1 MLLGRLKTR
10 QTKHGAYMV
19 VYSAVALAILAAA
32 NYLADRY
39 NKTYDA
45 TENRLYSLSD
55 QTVKI
60 LGDLDQ
66 DLKIYYFDQAGR
78 FDQTAA
84 GGMAPR
90 DKLVR
95 YENVSHHVSVDYIDP
110 DSKPDL
116 AQAMNVRTY
125 GAVFVEMAG
134 NREEAGSTDE
144 EDVTNAI
151 IRVIKGEEKTACFL
165 TGHGEAEGDDSERQG
180 FSSAKGQIE
189 DANYQTK
196 TVSLLENPRVPDDC
210 TLLLVAGPDKEYF
223 EPEIDVLK
231 SYVENGGRT
240 LFLLDHDKS
249 PRLVELLGSW
259 GVKVNSDVVID
270 LSGVGQFFGMGPL
283 APLVGAY
290 ESHPVSE
297 AMGNVA
303 TFFPLVRSVE
313 SGDVPDGWTV
323 DKLFSTTAGSFA
335 SEAFSPEEDE
345 VIRDPDKEREG
356 PISLAVAATYDVPD
370 DENDEADKNDE
381 EEVGGDETDSE
392 NSEDEAQAD
401 DEEKQGRIVVVGTSL
416 FVRNNYIGRG
426 GNVDLFLNM
435 LNWLSSDEDLISIRP
450 RDPDNT
456 PLNLT
461 GADMRRLFFG
471 TVVGIPLV
479 IIIAG
484 IRVWWKR
491 R

>member
-1 MLLGRLKTR
+1 MSLGWLKTR
-10 QTKHGAYMV
+10 QTKHGTYMV
-19 VYSAVALAILAAA
+19 VYSAVVLAIVVAA

-39 NKTYDA
+39 NKTFDA
-45 TENRLYSLSD
+45 TENRIYSLSD
-55 QTVKI
+55 QTTKI

-66 DLKIYYFDQAGR
+66 DLKIYYFDQAER

-95 YENVSHHVSVDYIDP
+95 YENVSHHVSVEYIDP

-125 GAVFVEMAG
+125 GTVLIEMAG
-134 NREEAGSTDE
+134 NREEANSTDE

-165 TGHGEAEGDDSERQG
+165 TGHGEADGDDSERQG

-196 TVSLLENPRVPDDC
+196 TVSLLENPQVPDDC
-210 TLLLVAGPDKEYF
+210 TLLLVAGPDKEYL

-231 SYVENGGRT
+231 SYVESGGRT

-249 PRLVELLGSW
+249 PRLVEMLGSW
-259 GVKVNSDVVID
+259 GVKVNSDIVID
-270 LSGVGQFFGMGPL
+270 VSGVGQFFGMGPL
-283 APLVGAY
+283 APLVSDY

-303 TFFPLVRSVE
+303 SFFPLVRSVE
-313 SGDVPDGWTV
+313 PGDVPDGWTV

-335 SEAFSPEEDE
+335 SEDFSLEEGEVTRNPE
-345 VIRDPDKEREG
+345 KEREG
-356 PISLAVAATYDVPD
+356 PISLAVASTYAVPAGED
-370 DENDEADKNDE
+370 DE
-381 EEVGGDETDSE
+381 EERGEDETDSE
-392 NSEDEAQAD
+392 NSEDDAQAE
-401 DEEKQGRIVVVGTSL
+401 DEKREGRIVVVGTSR
-416 FVRNNYIGRG
+416 FARNSFIRRG

-461 GADMRRLFFG
+461 GADMSRLFFG

>member
-1 MLLGRLKTR
+1 MSLGWLKTR
-10 QTKHGAYMV
+10 QTKHGTYMV
-19 VYSAVALAILAAA
+19 LYTFVVLAIVVAA

-45 TENRLYSLSD
+45 TANRLYSLSD

-60 LGDLDQ
+60 LGNLDQ
-66 DLKIYYFDQAGR
+66 DLKIYYFDQAER

-125 GAVFVEMAG
+125 GTVLIEMAG
-134 NREEAGSTDE
+134 NREEANSTDE

-165 TGHGEAEGDDSERQG
+165 AGHGEADGDDSERQG
-180 FSSAKGQIE
+180 FSAAKRQIE

-196 TVSLLENPRVPDDC
+196 TVSLLENPQVPDDC
-210 TLLLVAGPDKEYF
+210 TLLLVAGPDKEYL

-231 SYVENGGRT
+231 SYVESGGRT

-249 PRLVELLGSW
+249 PRLVEMLGSW

-270 LSGVGQFFGMGPL
+270 VSGVGQFFGMGPL
-283 APLVGAY
+283 APLVSDY
-290 ESHPVSE
+290 DSHPVSE

-303 TFFPLVRSVE
+303 SFFPLVRSVE

-345 VIRDPDKEREG
+345 LIRDPNKEREG
-356 PISLAVAATYDVPD
+356 PISLAVAATYDVPAGED
-370 DENDEADKNDE
+370 DE
-381 EEVGGDETDSE
+381 EERGEDETDSE
-392 NSEDEAQAD
+392 NSEDDAQAE

-416 FVRNNYIGRG
+416 FVRNNYIRRG

-461 GADMRRLFFG
+461 GADMSRLFFG

>member
-1 MLLGRLKTR
+1 MSLGWLKTR
-10 QTKHGAYMV
+10 QTKYGTYTV
-19 VYSAVALAILAAA
+19 VYSAVVLAIVAAA

-39 NKTYDA
+39 NKTFDA
-45 TENRLYSLSD
+45 TENRIYSLSD

-66 DLKIYYFDQAGR
+66 DLKIYYFDQAER

-95 YENVSHHVSVDYIDP
+95 YENVSHRVSVDYIDP

-116 AQAMNVRTY
+116 AQAMNVWTY
-125 GAVFVEMAG
+125 GTVFVEMAG
-134 NREEAGSTDE
+134 NREEANSTDE

-165 TGHGEAEGDDSERQG
+165 TGHGEADGDDSERQG
-180 FSSAKGQIE
+180 FSSAKRQIE

-196 TVSLLENPRVPDDC
+196 IMSLLENPQVPDDC
-210 TLLLVAGPDKEYF
+210 TLLLVAGPDKEYL

-249 PRLVELLGSW
+249 PRLVEMLGSW
-259 GVKVNSDVVID
+259 GIKVNSDIVID
-270 LSGVGQFFGMGPL
+270 LSGVGQFFGLGPL
-283 APLVGAY
+283 APLVGDY

-303 TFFPLVRSVE
+303 SFFPLVRSVE

-335 SEAFSPEEDE
+335 SEAFSPEEEE
-345 VIRDPDKEREG
+345 VIRNPDKEREG
-356 PISLAVAATYDVPD
+356 PISLAVAATYDVPAAED
-370 DENDEADKNDE
+370 NE
-381 EEVGGDETDSE
+381 EGGGGDETGSE
-392 NSEDEAQAD
+392 NSEDDAETE
-401 DEEKQGRIVVVGTSL
+401 DEKKEGRIVVVGTSL
-416 FVRNNYIGRG
+416 FVRNSFIGRG

-461 GADMRRLFFG
+461 GADMSRLFFG

-479 IIIAG
+479 IIVAG
-484 IRVWWKR
+484 IRVWWR
-491 R
+491 RR